1 MPLMGLLR
9 WAMLCF
15 SCAIAA
21 WAQQVDYSTQIH
33 PVLASR
39 CLSCHNGARG
49 QAGLSLAA
57 RQDILRGGV
66 SGPAIRPG
74 DGAASLLV
82 QRIDGTKGP
91 RMPMAGA
98 PLDEP
103 TIALIRR
110 WIDEGARMEGSGVA
124 PAPAAQFS
132 LGLKPPREGGIDA
145 ILAGYYRLNRVPP
158 TPPVADAVFARRAY
172 FDLWGLPP
180 DPLQLAR
187 FLEDGRPG
195 KRASLVDELL
205 GNQRNYSEHWISF
218 WNDLL
223 HNDEG
228 VVYHGERSSIT
239 PWLLKA
245 LEENRRYDDFVREL
259 LAPSKGGP
267 AGFVQGV
274 TWRGTVN
281 ASQTPPMQAAQN
293 SAQVFLGINLKC
305 NSCHDSF
312 ISHWKLKEA
321 YSLAAFFSNEPLEI
335 VRCDMNT
342 GEKAKPAFLF
352 PELGGS
358 PAEGSLEER
367 RAAAARMFTAK
378 ENGLFARTIVNRVWR
393 RLFGRG
399 LVEPVDEMESAAW
412 HPPLLEWLAA
422 DFVEGGYDMKR
433 LLRTIMTSEAYQ
445 RPSVA
450 SSGLQGA
457 QYVFSG
463 PWPRRLTAEQFA
475 DSIAALTGEWRVR
488 VDNRPVPGMYAREW
502 RFKANALTRALG
514 RPIRD
519 GAVTERQT
527 ESTTLQSL
535 ELTNGRVLNQ
545 WLMEGAARMAGQP
558 VASPRNLFDS
568 GLMRASSKVEVDIDI
583 AGRKQ
588 LRLLVVDVDSYDP
601 SRVRVHWRNARLVGP
616 NGEQSL
622 GEESV
627 LGRERLVQV
636 VGGGWTRFR
645 ATLAVDTS
653 ANQSDISP
661 AVRAFVFEDVPNMAR
676 LVAVSGEPPLPLPT
690 PAQSAEDTV
699 RRIYLHALSRQP
711 GEGELPTLL
720 ALASDSGRV
729 SREGLQD
736 VLWMVLMS
744 PEFQFIR

>member
-1 MPLMGLLR
+1 M
-9 WAMLCF
+9 
-15 SCAIAA
+15 
-21 WAQQVDYSTQIH
+21 
-33 PVLASR
+33 
-39 CLSCHNGARG
+39 
-49 QAGLSLAA
+49 
-57 RQDILRGGV
+57 LRGGV

-74 DGAASLLV
+74 DSLGSLLV
-82 QRIDGTKGP
+82 QRIDGSKGP

-98 PLDEP
+98 PLDES
-103 TIALIRR
+103 TISLIRK
-110 WIDEGARMEGSGVA
+110 WIEEGARMDGAGAA
-124 PAPAAQFS
+124 PAKAAQFS
-132 LGLKPPREGGIDA
+132 LGLKPPEQGGIDR
-145 ILAGYYRLNRVPP
+145 ILAAYYRRHEVPAAAA
-158 TPPVADAVFARRAY
+158 VSDAVFARRVY

-180 DPLQLAR
+180 DPVQLAR
-187 FLEDGRPG
+187 FVED
-195 KRASLVDELL
+195 KRADKRARLVENLL
-205 GNQRNYSEHWISF
+205 GHQRNYAEHWISF

-245 LEENRRYDDFVREL
+245 LEENKRYDEFAREL
-259 LAPSKGGP
+259 IAPPKGGP

-321 YSLAAFFSNEPLEI
+321 YSLAAFFSKEPLEI

-342 GEKAKPAFLF
+342 GEKAQPAFLF
-352 PELGGS
+352 PELGGA
-358 PAEGSLEER
+358 PVAASLEER
-367 RAAAARMFTAK
+367 RAAAARLFTAK

-399 LVEPVDEMESAAW
+399 LVEPVDEMEGAAW
-412 HPPLLEWLAA
+412 HPPLLEWLSA
-422 DFVEGGYDMKR
+422 DFVSGGYDMKR
-433 LLRTIMTSEAYQ
+433 LLATVMTSEAYQ
-445 RPSVA
+445 RPSV
-450 SSGLQGA
+450 SSGSLRDG

-475 DSIAALTGEWRVR
+475 DSVAALTGEWRVR

-502 RFKANALTRALG
+502 RFKANAMTRALG

-519 GAVTERQT
+519 GAVTERLT
-527 ESTTLQSL
+527 ESTTLQAL

-545 WLMEGAARMAGQP
+545 WLREGTARIAGQP
-558 VASPRNLFDS
+558 APAPQNLFDS
-568 GLMRASSKVEVDIDI
+568 GLMRAATKVEVDIDI
-583 AGRKQ
+583 TGRRQ

-601 SRVRVHWRNARLVGP
+601 SRIRVYWRGARLVGP
-616 NGEQSL
+616 NGERPL
-622 GEESV
+622 EEESE
-627 LGRERLVQV
+627 LGRERVIEV
-636 VGGGWTRFR
+636 AGKGWTRFR
-645 ATLAVDTS
+645 ATLAVDPS
-653 ANQSDISP
+653 ANQSDIAP
-661 AVRAFVFEDVPNMAR
+661 AVRGFVFEEPPNMAR
-676 LVAVSGEPPLPLPT
+676 LVAVAGEPPVAMPVPERSVQGL
-690 PAQSAEDTV
+690 ARQ
-699 RRIYLHALSRQP
+699 IYLHALGRPPLP
-711 GEGELPTLL
+711 GEMRSLSALL
-720 ALASDSGRV
+720 GAGGGID
-729 SREGLQD
+729 REGLQD